1 MKWSNS
7 FLLFVGGGLTLF
19 FPYLILGQ
27 DTAIPLADQLDSN
40 HVWYV
45 LLKEHQ
51 AFLASPFSEIEGF
64 LGTQYRLSYPAGIS
78 IISSLYFLF
87 TPFFAFF
94 LNKILIYTLGFWGMW
109 LLLTDRFRFT
119 ESLAAACALIW
130 ASSYFYP
137 FMGAG
142 IAALPA
148 IGYAFH
154 RILTRKFAWQ
164 NWLIIVVYPFYSELV
179 LVTMFVWIIVVG
191 VGVADFFYYKKW
203 NPIFFASLALMLFL
217 MMLKDYQLI
226 LAFFTPSDFVSH
238 RTEFVFDGY
247 LVNKT
252 IDPILTLAQGEYTG
266 MMYFQGLFGF
276 TLLLLAFN
284 LRKAN
289 TKLAPYAF
297 FLLAILIALTSSF
310 LSLPQIPQSVALI
323 FSSLA
328 SLSLGRIS
336 NLVSLGLFLAFFTAS
351 REIPISYRNLIF
363 GFVLFFQIG
372 LANYEWKSL
381 LKKLIPPKQEW
392 SYNPSYREIYSAD
405 AFEKLKKHLPQD
417 YQGYIGH
424 VNLPPAISAYNGL
437 KTIDGYLANYQLES
451 KHQIQKVIG
460 DELEKD
466 PHIRDLFYFW
476 GNKAYFFNAS
486 HQEWVYPFR
495 QMFNSKIAQLDYNWN
510 FLKTNLNTH
519 YIISAGE
526 VMDPNLQLIQ
536 NIKDLNSCW
545 DLYLY
550 LIR

>member
-7 FLLFVGGGLTLF
+7 FLLFLGGGLTLF
-19 FPYLILGQ
+19 FPYLMLGQ

-45 LLKEHQ
+45 LLKEHE
-51 AFLASPFSEIEGF
+51 AFLASPFSEIDGF

-78 IISSLYFLF
+78 IISALYFLF
-87 TPFFAFF
+87 TPFVAFF
-94 LNKILIYTLGFWGMW
+94 VNKALIYAIAFWGMW
-109 LLLTDRFRFT
+109 LLLTDRFRFNPT
-119 ESLAAACALIW
+119 LASICALIW
-130 ASSYFYP
+130 ASAYFYP

-154 RILTRKFAWQ
+154 RILTHQFAWQ
-164 NWLIIVVYPFYSELV
+164 DWLILAGYPFYAELV
-179 LVTMFVWIIVVG
+179 LITLFVWISGVG
-191 VGVADFFYYKKW
+191 VGVANWGYRKKW
-203 NPIFFASLALMLFL
+203 NPAFFASLALMLVF

-252 IDPILTLAQGEYTG
+252 IDPIQTLIQGEYTG
-266 MMYFQGLFGF
+266 MMYFQGMVGF
-276 TLLLLAFN
+276 TLVLLAFN
-284 LRKAN
+284 LRKNN
-289 TKLAPYAF
+289 TKLTPYAF

-310 LSLPQIPQSVALI
+310 LSLPEIPQSIASI
-323 FSSLA
+323 FPSLA

-351 REIPISYRNLIF
+351 KEIPTSYRNLIF
-363 GFVLFFQIG
+363 GIVLFFHIG
-372 LANYEWKSL
+372 LANYEWRSL
-381 LKKLIPPKQEW
+381 LKKLLPPQQEW
-392 SYNPSYREIYSAD
+392 SYNPSYREVYATD
-405 AFEKLKKHLPQD
+405 AFEKLKSHLPPD

-424 VNLPPAISAYNGL
+424 INLPPAISAFHGL
-437 KTIDGYLANYQLES
+437 RTIDGYLANYQLES
-451 KHQIQKVIG
+451 KHQIRAVIA

-466 PHIRDLFYFW
+466 PHIRDLFHFW

-495 QMFNSKIAQLDYNWN
+495 QMFDSKITQLDYQWD
-510 FLKTNLNTH
+510 FLKTNLNTQ
-519 YIISAGE
+519 YILSAGE
-526 VMDPNLQLIQ
+526 VTVPNLQLIQ
-536 NIKDLNSCW
+536 NIKDPTSCW

-550 LIR
+550 RIR